1 MKKTYTS
8 PEIDITVVSAQE
20 SIMLASSPI
29 LNSADITKVSST
41 DINFWHNKKRE
52 AAFYMRSLF

>member
-29 LNSADITKVSST
+29 LNSADIPKVSST
-41 DINFWHNKKRE
+41 EINF
-52 AAFYMRSLF
+52 